1 MQVTDFAPLATA
13 TSSNQVQA
21 AGNLIE
27 RLKEILRSTLNAL
40 PPKAEILKIVGNA
53 YDNYVAPLDIPG
65 VPSLL
70 EPWADQALKAIVLQL
85 ASAAYDEIASL

>member
-1 MQVTDFAPLATA
+1 VQVTDFAPFATA
-13 TSSNQVQA
+13 ASTNQIVA

-40 PPKAEILKIVGNA
+40 PPKADIMRIVGEA
-53 YDNYVAPLDIPG
+53 YDKYVAPLDLPG

-85 ASAAYDEIASL
+85 ASAAYDQIAAL